1 MSLLDSSP
9 MTRLVLT
16 LALVAGCSSKKQPD
30 HGLPPAQEWGAEVGG
45 TMPDKA
51 QANSPHTGTPPAGI
65 VDENGNDPHAGLD
78 MGAAGGA
85 NPHAGLDMGG
95 GGANPHAQGGVDV
108 SKLGSLAPD
117 PNRAIDP
124 THHIRGLLKLHP
136 KAADRAKAG
145 TAIFLTVKQ
154 ADASGA
160 PTGTPLAVD
169 KLTWTGKD
177 LPFELTEGQAMIA
190 GTQLTG
196 DVVISARYDQ
206 DGDAISKQPG
216 DITGQLRVKVPS
228 ENANLYLDTI
238 LP

>member
-1 MSLLDSSP
+1 
-9 MTRLVLT
+9 MTRFALILVL
-16 LALVAGCSSKKQPD
+16 AAGCSSKKQPD

-45 TMPDKA
+45 TMPDKP
-51 QANSPHTGTPPAGI
+51 QANNPHGGTPPVGV

-78 MGAAGGA
+78 MGGAGGA
-85 NPHAGLDMGG
+85 NPHAGLDMGDNSPHQ
-95 GGANPHAQGGVDV
+95 GAKMGTDPHAAAGVDV

-124 THHIRGLLKLHP
+124 THHIRGLLKIHP

-145 TAIFLTVKQ
+145 TAIFLIVKQ
-154 ADASGA
+154 ADATGQ

-169 KLTWTGKD
+169 KLTWQGKD

-190 GTQLTG
+190 GTQLVG
-196 DVVISARYDQ
+196 DVVITARYDQ

-216 DITGQLRVKVPS
+216 DIIGQLRVKIPS
-228 ENANLYLDTI
+228 DTANLYLDTI